1 MDTPETKLLKELSY
15 YDSDNEFMKRFYKM
29 DEISER
35 IELLFGKELLTHRY
49 PPLTADVGA

>member
-35 IELLFGKELLTHRY
+35 IELLFGKDLLTHRY